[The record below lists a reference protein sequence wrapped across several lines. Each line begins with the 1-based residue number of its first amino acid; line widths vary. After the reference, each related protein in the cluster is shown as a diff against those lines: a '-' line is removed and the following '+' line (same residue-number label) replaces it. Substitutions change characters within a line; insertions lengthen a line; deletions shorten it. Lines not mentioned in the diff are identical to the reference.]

1 MDARRAPLSRSATVI
16 ERYSPLQARFFVG
29 YFERYFRR
37 HMNALRL
44 AGAQRARAAAAAPG
58 PLILYANHPSWWDA
72 ALYLIVA
79 RRLFPGR
86 RPFAPMDR
94 EMLEKYA
101 FFGRI
106 GAYGVDLQKMSG
118 AADFFRQSGLI
129 LSRDDSLLWIAAQG
143 RFSDPRERPLR
154 LKPGLGRLCEAAPRA
169 ILVPVAFEYAFW
181 TERSAEAFAAF
192 GEPVP
197 AAELLALDRQE
208 RQGVLETRLTATMDA
223 LARDVVSRDPAR
235 FETVLAGRA
244 GVGGVYDAWK
254 SVAAVLR
261 GRRWDPAHRKGARPS
276 FGSDH

>member
-1 MDARRAPLSRSATVI
+1 MTPRRALAPRSANVV
-16 ERYSPLQARFFVG
+16 ERYSPFQARFFAL

-44 AGAQRARAAAAAPG
+44 TGAARVRNGGAG
-58 PLILYANHPSWWDA
+58 PLILYANHPGWWDA
-72 ALYLIVA
+72 ALYLILA
-79 RRLFPGR
+79 RRLFPDR

-106 GAYGVDLQKMSG
+106 GAYGVDLEKMSG
-118 AADFFRQSGLI
+118 AADFFRQSALI

-143 RFSDPRERPLR
+143 RFSDPRERPLG
-154 LKPGLGRLCEAAPRA
+154 LKPGLAWLCEAAPGA
-169 ILVPVAFEYAFW
+169 VLAPVAFEYAFW

-197 AAELLALDRQE
+197 AAELLALDREARQE
-208 RQGVLETRLTATMDA
+208 DLSRRLAETMDQ
-223 LARDVVSRDPAR
+223 LARDVVSRDPER
-235 FETVLAGRA
+235 FETVLTGRA

-254 SVAAVLR
+254 SVAAVAR
-261 GRRWDPAHRKGARPS
+261 GGRWDPAHRKGARPG
-276 FGSDH
+276 FEGDH